1 MKYLVY
7 GPTIM
12 NDIVYA
18 DGTTDK
24 YHMCVPNILF
34 SLSETMTLY
43 LLFDTIRYTSAIIS
57 SR

>member
-24 YHMCVPNILF
+24 YHMGGVVFCMAGIKLWDDDV
-34 SLSETMTLY
+34 LY
-43 LLFDTIRYTSAIIS
+43 IS
-57 SR
+57 NVGDPYGIGD